1 MLVEFPNETSR
12 SLSDELQ
19 NRLSFQRSQLDLE
32 LKSQR
37 VSRSEMLRDAHI
49 HSVKERAARETQ
61 RADEAQMRR
70 RRREA
75 LCKDVQNANGM
86 PTKARALSHRSA
98 AALAEGSGVCSTPR
112 PVHGAAGAPSAAPP
126 MRMSAPLPL
135 GISVPLDPMANVSPS
150 GNSPRRSQ
158 PPGSN
163 SPRRSQPPEA
173 KSPIASLGLR
183 MTSLAPLETLPPVGL
198 SPRSAQS
205 PRRAPEMPTIAEDPR
220 EEDFS
225 PDRPPPHRLR
235 AFERTLFTVETTTGV
250 SRLCYEIRWLDGTV
264 RRMYA

>member
-1 MLVEFPNETSR
+1 
-12 SLSDELQ
+12 
-19 NRLSFQRSQLDLE
+19 
-32 LKSQR
+32 
-37 VSRSEMLRDAHI
+37 
-49 HSVKERAARETQ
+49 
-61 RADEAQMRR
+61 
-70 RRREA
+70 
-75 LCKDVQNANGM
+75 
-86 PTKARALSHRSA
+86 
-98 AALAEGSGVCSTPR
+98 
-112 PVHGAAGAPSAAPP
+112 
-126 MRMSAPLPL
+126 
-135 GISVPLDPMANVSPS
+135 
-150 GNSPRRSQ
+150 
-158 PPGSN
+158 
-163 SPRRSQPPEA
+163 
-173 KSPIASLGLR
+173 